1 MSSECKFL
9 RSEETSEIQVYAAI
23 FQCSE
28 NNDLFR
34 SAKSI
39 FAEFFK
45 IPSYGFF
52 KTATVR

>member
-1 MSSECKFL
+1 MCSKGKFS
-9 RSEETSEIQVYAAI
+9 RSEKISKIQVYAAI
-23 FQCSE
+23 FQSSE

>member
-1 MSSECKFL
+1 MCSKGKFS
-9 RSEETSEIQVYAAI
+9 RSEEISKIQVYAAI
-23 FQCSE
+23 FQSSE

-45 IPSYGFF
+45 IPWYGFF
-52 KTATVR
+52 KTETVS